1 MKNNGTKNDN
11 QVGLLAYPESASRVI
26 VEDDVIRMV
35 DFTERDPDTVAYIGN
50 ADDPVEATHQCLRI
64 GTQAVRAAHASLDAD
79 IVRER
84 FDTMSDHF
92 DNQVDTAVDQ
102 IVEAT
107 QSLLDEEN
115 GALPIVLGAH
125 HQQLDDL
132 LGATFDPE
140 SKKSVM
146 AVFEQVMANAHEQ
159 QLATVRRLISVDS
172 EDSPLRKMKGDIV
185 KEVGRRLSEI
195 RGEVQEL
202 SEKIAVKA
210 AVAPVFATTSAKGF
224 AYEEVVH
231 EQVSAIAATH
241 GDTAEDVGKTV
252 GSKGSKKGD
261 EVVTVNRDD
270 TYGQDGRFVIEAK
283 SRKLNMR
290 STQKELDGALEN
302 RDAQAAVAVF
312 SSQDEAP
319 TSVPFTYTDNKAI
332 IVLDEDGD
340 DTALRL
346 GYMWARWVVRRQ
358 FASAPGGNL
367 DVARITDLIEDAKRA
382 LGRST
387 TIKRSHTQAKRGIE
401 QAGREVD
408 LLVTEVR
415 DTMEALASELEAEA
429 DDG

>member
-50 ADDPVEATHQCLRI
+50 SDDPVEATHQCLRI

-159 QLATVRRLISVDS
+159 QLRGTTKLLWRVSVC
-172 EDSPLRKMKGDIV
+172 R
-185 KEVGRRLSEI
+185 
-195 RGEVQEL
+195 
-202 SEKIAVKA
+202 
-210 AVAPVFATTSAKGF
+210 VA
-224 AYEEVVH
+224 
-231 EQVSAIAATH
+231 
-241 GDTAEDVGKTV
+241 
-252 GSKGSKKGD
+252 
-261 EVVTVNRDD
+261 
-270 TYGQDGRFVIEAK
+270 
-283 SRKLNMR
+283 
-290 STQKELDGALEN
+290 
-302 RDAQAAVAVF
+302 
-312 SSQDEAP
+312 
-319 TSVPFTYTDNKAI
+319 
-332 IVLDEDGD
+332 
-340 DTALRL
+340 
-346 GYMWARWVVRRQ
+346 
-358 FASAPGGNL
+358 
-367 DVARITDLIEDAKRA
+367 
-382 LGRST
+382 
-387 TIKRSHTQAKRGIE
+387 
-401 QAGREVD
+401 
-408 LLVTEVR
+408 
-415 DTMEALASELEAEA
+415 
-429 DDG
+429 